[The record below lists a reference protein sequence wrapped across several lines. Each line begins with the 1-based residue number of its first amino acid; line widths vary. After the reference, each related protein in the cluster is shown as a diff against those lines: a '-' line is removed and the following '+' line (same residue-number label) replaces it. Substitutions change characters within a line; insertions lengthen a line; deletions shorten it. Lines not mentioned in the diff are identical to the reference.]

1 MAMTAT
7 SASLAPSRDAMA
19 ASYAAMTVGSWAEGS
34 GERSTAGEED
44 EVGGC
49 TPTPVS
55 LRVEGANEGFIQG
68 ERA

>member
-1 MAMTAT
+1 
-7 SASLAPSRDAMA
+7 MA
-19 ASYAAMTVGSWAEGS
+19 ASYAAMTAGSWAEGR

-68 ERA
+68 GRA